1 MEFKFAMNEYQRQS
15 YLTSMGIENYMP
27 RWRLALAPTPVAC
40 VLPVSDAVF
49 VPVEEELSSSP
60 QTDTNIRNMVVKPT
74 AVADVLRD
82 LKLDQQKKTD
92 TPKPE
97 QKGDTSLVSAPVVK
111 TIPAFALSIW
121 RPQNDLLVIDS
132 RNAQLALPTE
142 LLLQNI
148 LRALYGVPSNS
159 GAEDILRWP
168 LIDNTFVSRTV
179 DDARSVLQVW
189 LEVELERRPVKRL
202 LLMGYN
208 AAQYFLE
215 SENSYQSSLFHAL
228 ELTQFSTQA
237 IVAPSLVELLQKPE
251 QKLSLWQV
259 LQSWR
264 SAA

>member
-1 MEFKFAMNEYQRQS
+1 
-15 YLTSMGIENYMP
+15 MP
-27 RWRLALAPTPVAC
+27 RWRLALAPAPVAC
-40 VLPVSDAVF
+40 LLPVSDAVF
-49 VPVEEELSSSP
+49 VPVEEESNSSS
-60 QTDTNIRNMVVKPT
+60 QTDSTLRNVVDKPT

-92 TPKPE
+92 SLKPE
-97 QKGDTSLVSAPVVK
+97 QKNDASFVSPPIVK
-111 TIPAFALSIW
+111 TIPAFTLSIW

-148 LRALYGVPSNS
+148 LRALYGVPIHS
-159 GAEDILRWP
+159 GTEDILRWP

-202 LLMGYN
+202 LLMGHN
-208 AAQYFLE
+208 ASQYFLE
-215 SENSYQSSLFHAL
+215 SENSYQSSLFQSL
-228 ELTQFSTQA
+228 NLTRFSTQS
-237 IVAPSLVELLQKPE
+237 IISPSLVELLQKPE

>member
-1 MEFKFAMNEYQRQS
+1 MEFKFVMNEYQRQS

-27 RWRLALAPTPVAC
+27 RWRLALAPVPVAC
-40 VLPVSDAVF
+40 ALPVSDTVF
-49 VPVEEELSSSP
+49 PPGEEESP
-60 QTDTNIRNMVVKPT
+60 QTDTNLRNMVDKPT

-82 LKLDQQKKTD
+82 LKLDQPKKTD
-92 TPKPE
+92 SPKPE
-97 QKGDTSLVSAPVVK
+97 QKNDVGLVSTPVVK

-121 RPQNDLLVIDS
+121 RPQHDLLVIDS

-159 GAEDILRWP
+159 GSEDILRWP

-215 SENSYQSSLFHAL
+215 SENSYQSSLFHTLA
-228 ELTQFSTQA
+228 LTQFSTQA
-237 IVAPSLVELLQKPE
+237 IIAPSLVELLQKPE
-251 QKLSLWQV
+251 QKHSLWQV